1 MANKKKIREIMTS
14 EPVIVPRNETLY
26 GAARAMKDN
35 DIGAVLVE
43 DGAGGTCGIVT
54 DRDLVVRGLA
64 MNGDSMTVGDVCTT
78 NLFSLSPDQDID
90 NAVKLMA
97 EHSVRRVP
105 VMDGKKA
112 VGIVSLGDLA
122 CIKDD
127 KSVLAGI
134 SAASANN

>member
-1 MANKKKIREIMTS
+1 MIRDIMTS
-14 EPVIVPRNETLY
+14 QLVVLPRNETLRE
-26 GAARAMKDN
+26 AARAMKDN
-35 DIGAVLVE
+35 EIGAVLVE
-43 DGAGGTCGIVT
+43 DDDGGTCGIVT

-64 MNGDSMTVGDVCTT
+64 ANGDSMTLADVCTT
-78 NLFSLSPDQDID
+78 KLFALSPDQDVD

-105 VMDGKKA
+105 VMDGGRA

-122 CIKDD
+122 RIKDE

-134 SAASANN
+134 SAASPNN